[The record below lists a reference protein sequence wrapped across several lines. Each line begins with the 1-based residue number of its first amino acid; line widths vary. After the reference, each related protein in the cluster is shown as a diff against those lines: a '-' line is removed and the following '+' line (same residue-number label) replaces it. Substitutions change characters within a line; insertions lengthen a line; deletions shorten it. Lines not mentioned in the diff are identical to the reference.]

1 METGQCFSHSY
12 GWSGAFLVR
21 LTGWSIKSVSGGTQN
36 WATGAGNSCGTEAEI
51 GLLKKRMSDK
61 SGEANF
67 KRALKV
73 QDVILLATDKYPGTG
88 WTCGTGLDAA
98 QQRLCGSTG
107 LSSEMLKRADNF
119 QFLFSLFYA
128 TGKQHIFSSVP
139 QWMQVHIFSFCM
151 GKPILESIHF
161 RWVTSQKAGAASAIS
176 HLDSDLYHKNRHDL
190 FKCQGQVITY
200 NRMTKVLHQDL

>member
-21 LTGWSIKSVSGGTQN
+21 LMGWSIKSVSGGTQN

-61 SGEANF
+61 WGEANF

-73 QDVILLATDKYPGTG
+73 LDVILLATDKFPGSG

-139 QWMQVHIFSFCM
+139 HWMQVHIFSFCM